1 MPRNGSGVFS
11 LPAGSTV
18 ANGDT
23 SDATDINTPLAD
35 IESDANVARPVV
47 AGGTGATTAADA
59 RTNLGLAIG
68 TNVQAYDADLTAI
81 AGLTS
86 AADRLPYY
94 TGAGT
99 AALATFTAAGRALV
113 DDADAAA
120 QRTTL
125 GLVIGTNVQAYDAA
139 LASLAGLSLVAGDVI
154 YATGADTFVRLAKG
168 TAGQLLQMNAGATA
182 PEWATVSTTPSTSDV
197 LNATAGLTLG
207 AVGSYAMLQRTA
219 SNSVVTADDLIAGAS
234 LRYAGFN
241 NGLAANSA
249 NGGSQTGASP
259 SGTWRAL
266 GTVAANSSQ
275 FATTLFVRTV

>member
-1 MPRNGSGVFS
+1 MSRNGAGVYS
-11 LPAGSTV
+11 LQAGSTV

-23 SDATDINTPLAD
+23 SDQTDVNTPFAD
-35 IESDANVARPVV
+35 IEADLNVARPVV

-59 RTNLGLAIG
+59 RTNLGLVIG

-99 AALATFTAAGRALV
+99 AALATFTTAGRALV
-113 DDADAAA
+113 GDADATA
-120 QRTTL
+120 QRATL

-168 TAGQLLQMNAGATA
+168 TALQLLRMNAGATA
-182 PEWATVSTTPSTSDV
+182 PEWATVSFTPTTSDV
-197 LNATAGLTLG
+197 LTATAGLTAG
-207 AVGSYAMLQRTA
+207 DVGSYAFLQFATPTLA
-219 SNSVVTADDLIAGAS
+219 AAGSTHAGS
-234 LRYAGFN
+234 GLRYAN
-241 NGLAANSA
+241 AD
-249 NGGSQTGASP
+249 GGSTSGTPA
-259 SGTWRAL
+259 GTWRLLGNTNSTTAAL
-266 GTVAANSSQ
+266 STS
-275 FATTLFVRTV
+275 LFVRTV